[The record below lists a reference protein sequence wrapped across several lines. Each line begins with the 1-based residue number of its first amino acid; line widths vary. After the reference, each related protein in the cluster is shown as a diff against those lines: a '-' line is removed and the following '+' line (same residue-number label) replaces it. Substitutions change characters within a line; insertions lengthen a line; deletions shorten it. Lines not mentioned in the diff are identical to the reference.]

1 MSSQI
6 CVYSLICNLSLTGL
20 PQSSELH
27 EAQLATCRLC
37 MYDSFTCLELN
48 SRFNFSGTARSA
60 GAFGASGNSQQAVLG
75 FVDHGDG
82 RVAVY
87 GDSNCLDSSH
97 QRSSCHN
104 LLLNAISYVAEVRP
118 NLSVAIKIFFYIA
131 HWHSSAECFEQRLEQ
146 AGRKQHD

>member
-1 MSSQI
+1 M
-6 CVYSLICNLSLTGL
+6 
-20 PQSSELH
+20 
-27 EAQLATCRLC
+27 
-37 MYDSFTCLELN
+37 
-48 SRFNFSGTARSA
+48 ARSA

-75 FVDHGDG
+75 FAEHGDG

-118 NLSVAIKIFFYIA
+118 NLSVAHKFFSVLIGIPLLNA
-131 HWHSSAECFEQRLEQ
+131 SSSACNKQ
-146 AGRKQHD
+146 AGSNMIDSIKSTLHVMQELAVRFNHTWH